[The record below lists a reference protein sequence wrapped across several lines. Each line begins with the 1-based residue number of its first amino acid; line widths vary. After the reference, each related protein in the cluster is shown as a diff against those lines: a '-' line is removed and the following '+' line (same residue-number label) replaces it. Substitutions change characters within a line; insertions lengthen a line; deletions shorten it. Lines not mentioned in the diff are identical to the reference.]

1 MTDHEFNIVRAG
13 VAELKLAVEAVREV
27 HEREPLDRAAVEEFL
42 ADSSHYLL
50 LALEHGRVAGSLNGY
65 ALKHP
70 DRREPAFFLYEID
83 VREECRNRGIGK
95 ALVNRFV
102 AEARSAGAFE
112 VWVLTNQS
120 NGPAMTMYEHSGLSR
135 PNGDDVMWELML
147 L

>member
-1 MTDHEFNIVRAG
+1 MTNHELHIVRAG
-13 VAELKLAVEAVREV
+13 VADLALAIEAVREV
-27 HEREPLDRAAVEEFL
+27 HEREPFDREAVEEFL
-42 ADSSHYLL
+42 ADSALYLF

-70 DRREPAFFLYEID
+70 HRREPAFFLYEID

-120 NGPAMTMYEHSGLSR
+120 NGLAMTMYQHCGLSR
-135 PNGDDVMWELML
+135 PNVDDVMWELML
-147 L
+147 